1 MIDVLF
7 LVLPD
12 SLLLDL
18 AGPAEAFRL
27 ANQHLRQ
34 QGRAEAFR
42 LRYAGPQS
50 TVAASVGVQLA
61 ALEPLPEVFSAPTWV
76 VLLGRPGDAPTVV
89 RRQDAWLSARDWLAR
104 QLGPTLLPRST
115 AATAPAGA
123 PDPAPSPA
131 LRLLTICSGALLAAD
146 AGLVGA
152 RRITTHHELLD
163 DLAAMAPAARIEHDC
178 VFVEDGPLLSSAGIT
193 AGIDLALHGIAQV
206 CGDAVAAAVAQVM
219 VVFTR
224 RVGRTPQRSALLQF
238 RDHLHPALHRVQDA
252 ICAEPA
258 RPWDAQRLAEVA
270 HVTPRHLG
278 RLFQAQ
284 TGLSPRDYLERIRL
298 AVAEQ
303 ALARGA
309 GPEAAA
315 RAAGFSGPRQWRAAS
330 SRRRP

>member
-27 ANQHLRQ
+27 ANQHLRR

-42 LRYAGPQS
+42 LRYAGPQPA
-50 TVAASVGVQLA
+50 VASSVGVQLA
-61 ALEPLPEVFSAPTWV
+61 ALEPLPEGFAAPTWV
-76 VLLGRPGDAPTVV
+76 VLLGRPGDAPAVV
-89 RRQDAWLSARDWLAR
+89 RRQGAWLEARDWLAR
-104 QLGPTLLPRST
+104 QLGPTLLPHT
-115 AATAPAGA
+115 PAADPAGTA
-123 PDPAPSPA
+123 RPE

-146 AGLVGA
+146 AGLVGP

-163 DLAAMAPAARIEHDC
+163 DLAAMAPAARVEHDC
-178 VFVEDGPLLSSAGIT
+178 VFTQDGPLLSSAGIT

-224 RVGRTPQRSALLQF
+224 RTAQTPQRSALLQF

-252 ICAEPA
+252 VCAEPA
-258 RPWDAQRLAEVA
+258 RPWDARLLAEVA

-278 RLFQAQ
+278 RLFREQ

-309 GPEAAA
+309 GSEAAA
-315 RAAGFSGPRQWRAAS
+315 RAAGFSGPRQLRAAS
-330 SRRRP
+330 SRPRP

>member
-27 ANQHLRQ
+27 ANQHLRR

-42 LRYAGPQS
+42 LRYAGPQP

-76 VLLGRPGDAPTVV
+76 VLLGRPGDAPAVV
-89 RRQDAWLSARDWLAR
+89 RHQGAWLEARDWLAR
-104 QLGPTLLPRST
+104 QLGPALLPR
-115 AATAPAGA
+115 APAAEPTGQA
-123 PDPAPSPA
+123 GPE
-131 LRLLTICSGALLAAD
+131 LRLLTICTGALLAAD
-146 AGLVGA
+146 AGLVGP
-152 RRITTHHELLD
+152 RHITTHHELLD
-163 DLAAMAPAARIEHDC
+163 DLATMAPAACVAHDC

-224 RVGRTPQRSALLQF
+224 RAGRTPQRSALLQF

-258 RPWDAQRLAEVA
+258 RSWDAQRLAEVA

-330 SRRRP
+330 SRQRP